1 MPRPWHLS
9 LPWVPVAGVFA
20 LAAVTQAVPI
30 ARADTLASSE
40 SAAPPS
46 SPAPVSSAA
55 AGAAPPEGGPA
66 QGGFGDPSQN
76 APATITAHAYTLTE
90 CLALADRNF
99 PNLWAA
105 RARLAYTHAQLDE
118 AKWTPWFQW
127 TAQSSFG
134 VAPALSGT
142 VLYPQ
147 STLQTRNITTLG
159 TLQPFMGYG
168 ISGIVPLYTFGK
180 IESARDAAEANV
192 RVSEWDMEKWR
203 QSMRMD
209 VRRAYY
215 GVQLARDAREVF
227 SDALERLDKGVQGL
241 KEKLAKADPNVNEVD
256 RLRLESYRQEVVSQ
270 SLQVPKGEAYAMA
283 ALRFMTGVQT
293 SFDVPD
299 EPLRLPDRPLVSIA
313 QYLEAARILRP
324 DVNMARAGIVAR
336 KALVEYNRARLFP
349 DFGLGAGA
357 DFVSTP
363 SAVSQQNV
371 WASDNWNH
379 FYYYFGFGMRWGLDI
394 LPQAARIQ
402 EAESQLEETRALERL
417 ALGNAMLEV
426 ERAYADAMEAK
437 AREEAWDKA
446 EHIAKQW
453 ISTVQDHIDLGTW
466 DERSLLEPL
475 RSYAGARG
483 QHLYALMDYNVSMSS
498 LALASGWDSAAPTA
512 E

>member
-1 MPRPWHLS
+1 MPRQWRSFLS
-9 LPWVPVAGVFA
+9 LAPGIAA
-20 LAAVTQAVPI
+20 LAIAQTAAV
-30 ARADTLASSE
+30 ARADAPA
-40 SAAPPS
+40 AAPAASPS
-46 SPAPVSSAA
+46 KPDDAPA
-55 AGAAPPEGGPA
+55 GGS
-66 QGGFGDPSQN
+66 GFGDPSQN
-76 APATITAHAYTLTE
+76 APATIVAHRYTLTE

-105 RARLAYTHAQLDE
+105 RARLSYTHAQLEE

-134 VAPALSGT
+134 VAPTLSGS

-147 STLQTRNITTLG
+147 ANLQQRNITTLG
-159 TLQPFMGYG
+159 NLQPFVGYG
-168 ISGIVPLYTFGK
+168 LSGVVPLYTFGK
-180 IESARDAAEANV
+180 IETAREAAEANV

-227 SDALERLDKGVQGL
+227 SDAMDRLEKGIQGIRD
-241 KEKLAKADPNVNEVD
+241 KLAKADPNVTEVD
-256 RLRLESYRQEVVSQ
+256 RLRLEEFKQEVVSQ
-270 SLQVPKGEAYAMA
+270 SLTPMKGEAYAMA
-283 ALRFMTGVQT
+283 ALRFLTGVQT

-299 EPLRLPDRPLVSIA
+299 EPLKRPDRPLVSIV
-313 QYLEAARILRP
+313 QYLEAARVLRP
-324 DVNMARAGIVAR
+324 DVNMARAGIIAR
-336 KALVEYNRARLFP
+336 RALVEYNRAKLFP

-363 SAVSQQNV
+363 SAVPQNNL
-371 WASDNWNH
+371 WASDGWNH
-379 FYYYFGFGMRWGLDI
+379 FYYYFGFGLKWSLDL
-394 LPQAARIQ
+394 LPQAARIE

-426 ERAYADAMEAK
+426 EKAYADALEAK
-437 AREEAWDKA
+437 AREETWDKA

-483 QHLYALMDYNVSMSS
+483 QHLYALMDYNVSLSS
-498 LALASGWDSAAPTA
+498 LAMASGWDSAAPTA